1 MYMCLD
7 WAWRHWRCCGS
18 SVAVLVILCFGL
30 RLGYVPISFRQVCY
44 MPSVVQHM
52 AATLLL
58 VACSPLRGVDHYRF
72 DILCGSL
79 NPACETLEAHVQLF
93 LGIYPLVTRQV
104 VGSLR
109 SKIPR
114 SVTLHLF
121 LPFPHTFSLILF
133 PHFLNL
139 DTKPGFHIPLPSSNP
154 IPHSSLLRLPPP
166 QVGFKHSC
174 FR

>member
-1 MYMCLD
+1 MCRYHFVKYATCHQLFNK
-7 WAWRHWRCCGS
+7 W
-18 SVAVLVILCFGL
+18 L
-30 RLGYVPISFRQVCY
+30 RLCISC
-44 MPSVVQHM
+44 
-52 AATLLL
+52 
-58 VACSPLRGVDHYRF
+58 CSPLRGVDHYRF

-79 NPACETLEAHVQLF
+79 NPACETLEAHVPLS

-121 LPFPHTFSLILF
+121 LPFPHPLPLSFF

-139 DTKPGFHIPLPSSNP
+139 DTKPGFLTPLSPPSP
-154 IPHSSLLRLPPP
+154 IPHSPLLRLPPP